1 MEGNKLEQ
9 EAVLATDHWAN
20 ELRAMPFYSKV
31 SVFVYNV
38 LILREKDE

>member
-20 ELRAMPFYSKV
+20 ELRAMPFYAKV
-31 SVFVYNV
+31 STFIDNV
-38 LILREKDE
+38 LIIREKDE